1 MIYYNNPS
9 HDPCYNQ
16 ALEEILFTQCRQGD
30 ILLLWR
36 NAPAVVCGR
45 YQNLFAEVS
54 VPAAAGE
61 GITLIRRETGGGTV
75 YHDEGNINFTFI
87 TDYDGGGADYE
98 KYLRPVVKVLREL
111 GVPARTGR
119 VCDIAVEGKK
129 ISGSAQK
136 IAGGRVLHH
145 GTLLFSADLTV
156 LRRVA
161 NGGRAE
167 YASRGVA
174 SSPWPV
180 TDLQTYLPGMTAE
193 EFQAAMFAGLTAGK
207 TVEQRTLTAE
217 QEAEIRRLAAEKYG
231 SWDWT
236 FGKNPA
242 YTLTRQTPVGMLV
255 LESKGG
261 VIRKLTLDGRE
272 LEAGRRLE
280 LSLWREHPLY
290 PYIF

>member
-1 MIYYNNPS
+1 MIYYANPS

-16 ALEEILFTQCRQGD
+16 ALEETLFHQCREGE

-45 YQNLFAEVS
+45 YQNLYAEVS
-54 VPAAAGE
+54 VPAAARE

-75 YHDEGNINFTFI
+75 YHDEGNVNFTFI

-98 KYLRPVVKVLREL
+98 KYLRPVVEVLRAL
-111 GVPARTGR
+111 GVPAQTGR

-145 GTLLFSADLTV
+145 GTLLFSTDLTV
-156 LRRVA
+156 LRRAA
-161 NGGRAE
+161 NGGGRE
-167 YASRGVA
+167 YVSRGVA
-174 SSPWPV
+174 SSPWQV
-180 TDLQTYLPGMTAE
+180 TNLQTYLPKLTVE
-193 EFQAAMFAGLTAGK
+193 EFQSAMLVGLTAGK
-207 TVEQRTLTAE
+207 SFEQRTLTAAL
-217 QEAEIRRLAAEKYG
+217 EAEARRLAEEKYRA
-231 SWDWT
+231 WDWT

-242 YTLTRQTPVGMLV
+242 YTLTRQTPFGELV

-261 VIRKLTLDGRE
+261 VVQRLTLDGKE
-272 LEAGRRLE
+272 LEAGQRLE
-280 LSLWREHPLY
+280 PKLWMGHPLC